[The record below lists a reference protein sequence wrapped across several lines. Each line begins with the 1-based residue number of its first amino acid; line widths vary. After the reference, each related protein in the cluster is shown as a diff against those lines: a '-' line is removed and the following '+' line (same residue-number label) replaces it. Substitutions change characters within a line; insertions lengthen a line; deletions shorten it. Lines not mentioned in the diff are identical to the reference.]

1 MKGLMLG
8 GPDVRRLTERRV
20 FGVVA
25 SVSSPLSSVAK
36 RRSRV
41 QAAAS
46 CGSFPPEW
54 TPGRFR

>member
-1 MKGLMLG
+1 MKGLTLG
-8 GPDVRRLTERRV
+8 GPDVWRLTEHRV

-41 QAAAS
+41 RAAAS
-46 CGSFPPEW
+46 CGSSPRQW
-54 TPGRFR
+54 TLGRFR